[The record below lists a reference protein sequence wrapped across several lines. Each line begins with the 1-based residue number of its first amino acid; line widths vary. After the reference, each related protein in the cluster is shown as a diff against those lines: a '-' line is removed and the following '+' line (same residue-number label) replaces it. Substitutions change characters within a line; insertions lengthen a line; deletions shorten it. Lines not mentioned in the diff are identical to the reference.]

1 MTGFSTT
8 RAAGAYCA
16 VCEQSNIFHYAAQTP
31 QCRATITGSVNGLTT
46 PVLPAGERYQLVN
59 TIPGTCGAV
68 ELTVEGRQC
77 RMVDDISVFNRV
89 ARPEDL
95 RVAVGTG
102 PVLPPPAP
110 VSAGTLLSRGPPMSP
125 AAKRRSYVPIGQ
137 YSSARMPG
145 QYGLI
150 PAGDEMNALDV
161 ISELNNQMNLAPPVS
176 AQDDLH
182 AITSVQAH
190 PAAGQPPR
198 LGTCRVDTLSP
209 GQEDWLVMVALCII
223 GPVEWANEVMGA
235 TDLNNA
241 HAIDLTLTGTNLPGV
256 LIETVSILL
265 RGNKRDFL
273 REMFGTG
280 IGKVWVNS
288 RGTVMVSFRGH
299 SLARSFLTG
308 TAYAASHAKTALV
321 QTAVQTRAAPVSGA
335 LRSVASR
342 IGVLS
347 LGFVAFFNIAEWL
360 ADGEQDINDLL
371 ASLAVDLF
379 SVSVSIVAAA
389 LAGALVIALAPG
401 IATGAVLVAVGIGA
415 GLIVGFALDAI
426 GQRLNLRNRIT
437 EAMRTAS
444 VNDIDPI
451 LYQGMMTAA

>member
-1 MTGFSTT
+1 VTGFSTT

-16 VCEQSNIFHYAAQTP
+16 ICDQSNIFHYAAQTS

-46 PVLPAGERYQLVN
+46 PVLPAGERYHLVN
-59 TIPGTCGAV
+59 TVAGTCGAV

-77 RMVDDISVFNRV
+77 RLVDDITLFNRV

-110 VSAGTLLSRGPPMSP
+110 VSAGTLLSGGQPLLP
-125 AAKRRSYVPIGQ
+125 AANRRSYVPIGQ
-137 YSSARMPG
+137 YSSARMPE
-145 QYGLI
+145 QFGLI
-150 PAGDEMNALDV
+150 RAGDEMNALDV
-161 ISELNNQMNLAPPVS
+161 ISETNHRMNPDRTAAAQEELN
-176 AQDDLH
+176 

-190 PAAGQPPR
+190 PAAGPPPV
-198 LGTCRVDTLSP
+198 LGACRIDTLAP
-209 GQEDWLVMVALCII
+209 GQEDWLVKVALCII

-235 TDLNNA
+235 TYLNSA
-241 HAIDLTLTGTNLPGV
+241 HGIDLTLTGTNLPGV
-256 LIETVSILL
+256 VLETLSILL
-265 RGNKRDFL
+265 RGNKRAFL

-308 TAYAASHAKTALV
+308 TAYAASNAKTALV
-321 QTAVQTRAAPVSGA
+321 QTAVQTHAAPVSGA

-360 ADGEQDINDLL
+360 ADGEQDIHDLL

-379 SVSVSIVAAA
+379 SVSVSIVAGA
-389 LAGALVIALAPG
+389 LAGAVVIAWLPN
-401 IATGAVLVAVGIGA
+401 IAIGVVLVAAGMGV
-415 GLIVGFALDAI
+415 GLIVGIVLDGI
-426 GQRLNLRNRIT
+426 GRRFNLSTRIA
-437 EAMRTAS
+437 EAMRTARI
-444 VNDIDPI
+444 NDLDPI
-451 LYQGMMTAA
+451 LYQGMMTAP